1 MPDRGCRSSGRLL
14 SRILEFFRPREVHPP
29 DAVRW
34 NRSVRPAVVLAGVGG
49 RENKRNNLTYD
60 RPAEPD
66 GGQLGQQGSR
76 APIKIVDGRPWSP
89 SVYRNMRQIG
99 LTLDEAWKKAFIK
112 VSHF

>member
-1 MPDRGCRSSGRLL
+1 MGIPAEYKDKDFAGVIHTIPPVSSMLP
-14 SRILEFFRPREVHPP
+14 IPRTSKASQEC
-29 DAVRW
+29 
-34 NRSVRPAVVLAGVGG
+34 VGG